1 MMANANDTREP
12 DAPANNATPGD
23 QAAANQLRAAYGN
36 ATPAQ
41 RTVFAD
47 GQITGLVA
55 LTMEEAEA
63 HAKAEAKAQEA
74 KRKRMSPFKRPKEKA
89 ATKPGKPQTDRFL
102 TVTTMPGNF
111 ANMPWIRLAGQWLA
125 QAGFSVRTRVRVHV
139 EAGRL
144 IITPEE
150 EDATA

>member
-1 MMANANDTREP
+1 MANPNDTREP
-12 DAPANNATPGD
+12 LAPANTATPGD
-23 QAAANQLRAAYGN
+23 EPATNQLRAAYGN
-36 ATPAQ
+36 TPTAQ
-41 RTVFAD
+41 RTVFSE

-74 KRKRMSPFKRPKEKA
+74 KRKRMSPFKRPKEKTTA
-89 ATKPGKPQTDRFL
+89 KPGKPQTDRFL
-102 TVTTMPGNF
+102 TVTNMPGNF
-111 ANMPWIRLAGQWLA
+111 ANMPWIRLAGQWLE